1 MRPRAPGLVRRFRVP
16 VALAAALLAGPAA
29 AEEVVEGIAAQVGP
43 DIVLMS
49 EVIQLSAPVERVA
62 RTQGATDDD
71 IERLRGEMLER
82 LVERRLLEQV
92 VKRAELEASDAE
104 VDAAVEAIAKEN
116 GLSVDQLRQSV
127 EGGGLSFAS
136 YREKIRGEIQR
147 AKVLNGMV
155 RSKVRIDEREVRKL
169 YEQKYASQPEG
180 GEEVHLR
187 HLLVTFG
194 KEVRRDEATACGQV
208 RSAQARIKAGE
219 PFEEVAARMSEVAP
233 ERGGDVGWVM
243 TSSLAGWMKDVV
255 SKLGPGQT
263 SDVVRMPFGCN
274 LLQVVEKREFTKR
287 PYDEIAPELRNALY
301 EQRVEEEYVKFM
313 DKLRAQT
320 YIERKGLF
328 ARAPSLGRS
337 AAGPASARGPAPAP
351 GPARGPAA
359 PPVSGSDF
367 DEGLSGTP

>member
-1 MRPRAPGLVRRFRVP
+1 MRSRVP
-16 VALAAALLAGPAA
+16 GPFLLVCAAAAASAALAAAPSP
-29 AEEVVEGIAAQVGP
+29 AEELVEGIAAQVGP

-49 EVIQLSAPVERVA
+49 EVLQLAAPVERVA
-62 RTQGATDDD
+62 RTQGAGDED

-82 LVERRLLEQV
+82 LIERRLLEQV

-116 GLSVDQLRQSV
+116 GLSIDQLRQSV
-127 EGGGLSFAS
+127 ESGGLSFAS
-136 YREKIRGEIQR
+136 YRERIRGEIQR

-155 RSKVRIDEREVRKL
+155 RSKVRVDEKEVRKL
-169 YEQKYASQPEG
+169 YDDRYASQPQG
-180 GEEVHLR
+180 GEELHLR

-219 PFEEVAARMSEVAP
+219 SFEEVAARLSEIAP

-255 SKLGPGQT
+255 TKLAPGQV

-274 LLQVVEKREFTKR
+274 LLQVVERREFTKR
-287 PYDEIAPELRNALY
+287 PYDEIAPELREALY
-301 EQRVEEEYVKFM
+301 EQRVEDEYVKFM

-328 ARAPSLGRS
+328 ARAPSMKPAV
-337 AAGPASARGPAPAP
+337 AAPQRPAPPPSGGSRGAGAP
-351 GPARGPAA
+351 E
-359 PPVSGSDF
+359 F
-367 DEGLSGTP
+367 DEGLRGTP